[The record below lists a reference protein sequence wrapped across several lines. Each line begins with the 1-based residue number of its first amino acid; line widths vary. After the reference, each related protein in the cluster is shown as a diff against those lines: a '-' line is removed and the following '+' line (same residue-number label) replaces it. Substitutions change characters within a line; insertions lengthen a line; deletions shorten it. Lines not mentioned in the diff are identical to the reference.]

1 MDNAGCVIPAAWK
14 YRDYLLTLIFV
25 DYCGIILFRQCVAMI
40 NSFMFI
46 LSE

>member
-1 MDNAGCVIPAAWK
+1 MLFPPSGK

-25 DYCGIILFRQCVAMI
+25 DYCGIISLRQCVASI